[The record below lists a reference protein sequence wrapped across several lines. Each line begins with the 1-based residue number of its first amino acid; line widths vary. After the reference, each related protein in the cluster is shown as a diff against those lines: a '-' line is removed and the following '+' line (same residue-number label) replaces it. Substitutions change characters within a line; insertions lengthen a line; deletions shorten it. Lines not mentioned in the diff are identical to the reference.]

1 MLQRVTKVHLKSRK
15 GPVDAS
21 VNAEGSI
28 GARARS
34 FGIIILADRR
44 IVEQA
49 PPGPLF
55 SEPSD
60 ERTRRFLRRIVDAG
74 RL

>member
-1 MLQRVTKVHLKSRK
+1 MAHRGGGTRP
-15 GPVDAS
+15 PVRDNNS
-21 VNAEGSI
+21 LDPS
-28 GARARS
+28 GA
-34 FGIIILADRR
+34 DE

-74 RL
+74 RM

>member
-1 MLQRVTKVHLKSRK
+1 MLKTLAVIAVVVAVIVAGVLIYATTRPDSFTVKRT
-15 GPVDAS
+15 AS
-21 VNAEGSI
+21 I
-28 GARARS
+28 K
-34 FGIIILADRR
+34 
-44 IVEQA
+44 A
-49 PPGPLF
+49 PPDRLF